1 MAKINDNYYVSEYET
16 PVGKVYMAADEA
28 GLVGLWIEGQLHF
41 AKILGGAEAVE
52 KALACDEGGNASKPK
67 AFRLTR
73 RWLDIYFQG
82 REPDFTPPLHFIGTD
97 FQIEVWEIL
106 MQIPYGE
113 TTIYG
118 EIAEELAQRRG
129 IKRMSA
135 QAVGG
140 AVGRN
145 NISIIVPCHRVIGAD
160 GSLTG
165 YAGGTDIKAK
175 LLRIEGAQ
183 WKE

>member
-52 KALACDEGGNASKPK
+52 KALACDEGGNASKSK

-106 MQIPYGE
+106 MQSPYGE
-113 TTIYG
+113 TT
-118 EIAEELAQRRG
+118 
-129 IKRMSA
+129 S
-135 QAVGG
+135 
-140 AVGRN
+140 
-145 NISIIVPCHRVIGAD
+145 
-160 GSLTG
+160 
-165 YAGGTDIKAK
+165 
-175 LLRIEGAQ
+175 
-183 WKE
+183 